1 MKKDIL
7 NKMKNFFI
15 SVGKGIWHII
25 YRYRHFIK
33 RLLVALLTLSLST
46 IVIFF
51 ILRLIP
57 GDIVRE
63 YALGLAQKRGISY
76 DQAYPMAVQLLNYD
90 PEAPI
95 LEQFFKYVGGLLE
108 GNLGTSMYIDDLTA
122 NKIIS
127 QRLPWTLFITSI
139 ALIISFILGTII
151 GTHMARKRKGITNTL
166 SNTYI
171 ILSGS
176 IPDYLMGLVMVLI
189 FAFTWKIFPSQG
201 NYDAGTS
208 TPGFNITFILDVIY
222 HAVLP
227 IVSYVIVQT
236 GSWALMMRGSAVGVL
251 GEDYINSARARGIS
265 EKTIERKYL
274 KRNAMLPLVT
284 SLALTFGALFG
295 GSTLMETIFNYPGLG
310 LELSA
315 RIGQKDYFVVQGI
328 MFFSSAM
335 IILVNFIADS
345 IYSLID
351 PRVRSEK

>member
-1 MKKDIL
+1 MKKTLTKIKQIL
-7 NKMKNFFI
+7 I
-15 SVGKGIWHII
+15 AIGKGIWYFL
-25 YRYRHFIK
+25 YRNRYFIK
-33 RLLVALLTLSLST
+33 RLLIALLTLALST

-63 YALGLAQKRGISY
+63 YALSIAQKRGISY
-76 DQAYPMAVQLLNYD
+76 DQAYPIAVQLLNYD

-95 LEQFFKYVGGLLE
+95 LEQFAKYVGGLLQ
-108 GNLGTSMYIDDLTA
+108 GNLGSSIYVDDLTA
-122 NKIIS
+122 NTLIA

-139 ALIISFILGTII
+139 ALIISFVLGTLL
-151 GTHMARKRKGITNTL
+151 GTHMARKRTGFTNGV
-166 SNTYI
+166 SNAYI

-176 IPDYLMGLVMVLI
+176 IPDYLMGLVLVI
-189 FAFTWKIFPSQG
+189 FFSFTWNIFPSQG
-201 NYDAGTS
+201 NYDASYS
-208 TPGFNITFILDVIY
+208 TPGFNFKFIIDVVY
-222 HAVLP
+222 HSILP
-227 IVSYVIVQT
+227 IISYVIVQT

-265 EKTIERKYL
+265 ERTIEKKYL

-284 SLALTFGALFG
+284 SLALTFGFLFG

-310 LELSA
+310 LELSS
-315 RIGQKDYFVVQGI
+315 RIGAKDYFVVQGI
-328 MFFSSAM
+328 MFFTSSM

-345 IYSLID
+345 IYSIID